1 MATEAEIRAT
11 IRTKVVDL
19 ARELGK
25 KTPSVGDDDVLLE
38 MGILDSAAVLELL
51 VWIEG
56 HFDLELEQEELSLD
70 NFGSISRMAAM
81 LSAKSAS

>member
-1 MATEAEIRAT
+1 MATEAAVRETIRA
-11 IRTKVVDL
+11 KVVQL

-25 KTPSVGDDDVLLE
+25 RPVTVGDEDILLE

-56 HFDLELEQEELSLD
+56 QFDLELDPDELSLD

-81 LSAKSAS
+81 LTARSAG

>member
-1 MATEAEIRAT
+1 MATDADVRAT
-11 IRTKVVDL
+11 IRAKVVAL

-25 KTPSVGDDDVLLE
+25 KSVTVGDDDVLLE

-56 HFDLELEQEELSLD
+56 QFDLELEQDELSLD

-81 LSAKSAS
+81 LSARSAG